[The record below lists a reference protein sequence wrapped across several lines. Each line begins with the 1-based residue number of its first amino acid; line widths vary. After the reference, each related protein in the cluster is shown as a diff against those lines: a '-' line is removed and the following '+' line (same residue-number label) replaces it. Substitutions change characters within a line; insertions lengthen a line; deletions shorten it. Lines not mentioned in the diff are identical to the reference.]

1 MTTVLEQALE
11 HLLNKE
17 EAKASDLLHDYYVGI
32 GRKVYEDIMS
42 DDTNLEEEI
51 ADIDA
56 AVDEVEADLT
66 EEGDDELDLDSE
78 IDPDI
83 DAEEIGD
90 EMGAEEAPV
99 SADAAD
105 VADAMVDV
113 ESALANLKAEFEE
126 MLTGG
131 ADEEIPG
138 DDIVTD
144 EIPMDAEEIPA
155 ESVQFEDKD
164 ESIDEADSE
173 EKIDEAAELKLAQK
187 PDLADHADNKA
198 SPVAKKNDMG
208 GKVVNTGSGAAEGVA
223 SGTAPA
229 KAPASQELPHG
240 TTEPS
245 MSQVKG

>member
-17 EAKASDLLHDYYVGI
+17 DEKASNLLHDYYVGI

-51 ADIDA
+51 EDIDA
-56 AVDEVEADLT
+56 AVSEVEADLT
-66 EEGDDELDLDSE
+66 EEGDDIEDADMD

-83 DAEEIGD
+83 DSEEIASD
-90 EMGAEEAPV
+90 MDAEEAPV

-126 MLTGG
+126 K
-131 ADEEIPG
+131 E
-138 DDIVTD
+138 
-144 EIPMDAEEIPA
+144 
-155 ESVQFEDKD
+155 
-164 ESIDEADSE
+164 ESIEEADSE
-173 EKIDEAAELKLAQK
+173 EQIDEAAELKLAQK
-187 PDLADHADNKA
+187 PDMADHADNKA

-208 GKVVNTGSGAAEGVA
+208 GKVVNTGAGSAEGVA
-223 SGTAPA
+223 SGTTPA
-229 KAPASQELPHG
+229 KAPASKELPHG

>member
-17 EAKASDLLHDYYVGI
+17 EDKASSLLHDYYVGI

-51 ADIDA
+51 EDIDA
-56 AVDEVEADLT
+56 AVDEVESDLT
-66 EEGDDELDLDSE
+66 EEGDDIEAEMDA
-78 IDPDI
+78 I
-83 DAEEIGD
+83 DAD
-90 EMGAEEAPV
+90 ADAEDIATDMDAGEAPV
-99 SADAAD
+99 SSDAAD

-113 ESALANLKAEFEE
+113 EAALANLKAEFED
-126 MLTGG
+126 MLTG
-131 ADEEIPG
+131 D
-138 DDIVTD
+138 
-144 EIPMDAEEIPA
+144 DAEAPA
-155 ESVQFEDKD
+155 EEEMPAEMPEESVQFEEKE
-164 ESIDEADSE
+164 ESLDEADSE
-173 EKIDEAAELKLAQK
+173 EQIDEAAELKLAQK
-187 PDLADHADNKA
+187 PDMADHADNKA

-208 GKVVNTGSGAAEGVA
+208 GKAVNMAGGSAEGVA

-240 TTEPS
+240 TTEPA

>member
-17 EAKASDLLHDYYVGI
+17 DEKASNLLHDYYVGI

-51 ADIDA
+51 EDIDA
-56 AVDEVEADLT
+56 AVSEVEADLT
-66 EEGDDELDLDSE
+66 EEGDDIEDADMD

-83 DAEEIGD
+83 DSEEIASD
-90 EMGAEEAPV
+90 MDAEEAPV

-131 ADEEIPG
+131 
-138 DDIVTD
+138 
-144 EIPMDAEEIPA
+144 DAEAPAEEEMGEIPA
-155 ESVQFEDKD
+155 ESVQFEEKE
-164 ESIDEADSE
+164 ESIEEADSE
-173 EKIDEAAELKLAQK
+173 EQIDEAAELKLAQK
-187 PDLADHADNKA
+187 PDMADHADNKA

-208 GKVVNTGSGAAEGVA
+208 GKVVNTGAGSAEGVA
-223 SGTAPA
+223 SGTTPA
-229 KAPASQELPHG
+229 KAPASKELPHG

>member
-17 EAKASDLLHDYYVGI
+17 EEKASSLLHDYYVGI

-51 ADIDA
+51 EDIDA
-56 AVDEVEADLT
+56 AVEEVESDLT
-66 EEGDDELDLDSE
+66 EEGDDIEAEMDA
-78 IDPDI
+78 IDADA
-83 DAEEIGD
+83 DAEEIATD
-90 EMGAEEAPV
+90 MDAEEAPV
-99 SADAAD
+99 SSDAAD

-131 ADEEIPG
+131 DAEAPAEEEMEEMPAEAVQLEGEKSDAEAVEEAEEVEESADE
-138 DDIVTD
+138 
-144 EIPMDAEEIPA
+144 
-155 ESVQFEDKD
+155 Q
-164 ESIDEADSE
+164 
-173 EKIDEAAELKLAQK
+173 IDEAAELKLAQK
-187 PDLADHADNKA
+187 PDLADHADNKK
-198 SPVAKKNDMG
+198 SPVAGKNDMG
-208 GKVVNTGSGAAEGVA
+208 GKAVNMAGGSAEGVA
-223 SGTAPA
+223 SGTKPE

-240 TTEPS
+240 TTEPN